1 MNATHCYILVQITSY
16 SFEVQGASLDE
27 SRADRWK
34 QQNPSIRQVC
44 DVHLLETLTQE
55 N

>member
-16 SFEVQGASLDE
+16 SFEVQGASLDK

-34 QQNPSIRQVC
+34 QQNPAIRDVC